1 MRNQL
6 VLDIA
11 RSEVSDFLFAKLDGL
26 LRAVPIHY
34 LKWDMNR
41 DLTTAGDAQGYPAYR
56 RSVLGLYALLNRV
69 RSAHPEVEIESCASG
84 GARIDLGVLQYAHRV
99 WTSDCNDALS
109 RVGIQRGALQ
119 FIPPEIMG
127 AHIGPAPAHTTGRSQ
142 SLDFRAAVALPG
154 HMGVETDVRRLDPSQ
169 RDSLKQWIALY
180 KQLRGHFHTGKVW
193 CGEVGDGMV
202 WQAHGDEAARDL
214 VVLVYRLTPT
224 THRYTP
230 PLRLPMLNESLIYG
244 VQRIDST
251 AREWTSSPLDEALRG
266 ASENDP
272 VFVHGAWL
280 VQAGLA
286 LPRMLAESAAIY
298 RIVVEL
304 PAG

>member
-1 MRNQL
+1 
-6 VLDIA
+6 
-11 RSEVSDFLFAKLDGL
+11 
-26 LRAVPIHY
+26 
-34 LKWDMNR
+34 
-41 DLTTAGDAQGYPAYR
+41 
-56 RSVLGLYALLNRV
+56 
-69 RSAHPEVEIESCASG
+69 
-84 GARIDLGVLQYAHRV
+84 
-99 WTSDCNDALS
+99 
-109 RVGIQRGALQ
+109 
-119 FIPPEIMG
+119 
-127 AHIGPAPAHTTGRSQ
+127 
-142 SLDFRAAVALPG
+142 
-154 HMGVETDVRRLDPSQ
+154 
-169 RDSLKQWIALY
+169 
-180 KQLRGHFHTGKVW
+180 
-193 CGEVGDGMV
+193 MV